1 MVGLNVGQAQVK
13 FSQVWS
19 QVFPVYLQI
28 GEAVAPPLVKSRAIA
43 AWFWLTNMGMG
54 IGNITLLGV
63 GQTIPSAPMPLY
75 GIVLRKLMYLHL
87 LCVYITESKVDL

>member
-28 GEAVAPPLVKSRAIA
+28 GESRPI
-43 AWFWLTNMGMG
+43 LMR
-54 IGNITLLGV
+54 
-63 GQTIPSAPMPLY
+63 QIPVMQ
-75 GIVLRKLMYLHL
+75 
-87 LCVYITESKVDL
+87 